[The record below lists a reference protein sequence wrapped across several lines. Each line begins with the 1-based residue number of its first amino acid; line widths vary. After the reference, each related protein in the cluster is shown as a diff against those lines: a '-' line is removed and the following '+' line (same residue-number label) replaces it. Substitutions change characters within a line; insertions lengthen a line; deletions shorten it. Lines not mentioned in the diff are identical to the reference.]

1 MALNRGPIDPDVL
14 YDQNIHRSETVWDD
28 RNTPEINCRRR
39 EAVVQRTI
47 PLHRK
52 ILPLLRAS
60 GFYGL
65 ARLGFIQLDWHL
77 ITALLERWRPE
88 THTFHMP
95 VGECTITL
103 QDVEVLVG
111 LPTDGE
117 PVIGQMHDDWLH
129 VCQELL
135 GVIPPPEQ
143 IRGQR
148 LSLTWLGAEFH
159 ELANDA
165 DEETITRYA
174 RAYILQ
180 LMGGSIFVDKS
191 TRYVHLM
198 FLPFLANLH
207 HTGQYSWGG
216 ACLAWLYRQLC
227 KASKQGVREIAGPL
241 ILLQIWAW
249 ERFPIV
255 APQLLHV
262 NANQLHGR
270 AYGSRWRDQF
280 CVTRSA
286 THVVSQYRYM
296 FDLLQP
302 SQIVWEP
309 YKTVIDSL
317 PHFCTNGHNIW
328 QTISPLICFYIGE
341 WHHPDR
347 VLRQFGIQQAV
358 PRDCNTEPL
367 LHNIDLRT
375 ADWSDRVAHLV
386 MRWHNR
392 RRFTATGPPIEQ
404 FYMDV
409 TQEYIHWYKNISKL
423 YITQPGAAMSHLRS
437 NNIRLRNVADDPQQV
452 LNICND
458 NEQYMENIHYM
469 YDVPIVPAPVQRR
482 RPLVQEPDQLEEVD
496 QHGEEVPPMTQTQ
509 SEHNYVSPVMMM
521 PTFGTTYY
529 DSGVGQSSDFG
540 RGYYNSEAGQSS
552 TDFGQQYYDLGSD
565 PSSSYMHGHGRGRG
579 EHNEYLY
586 YEVPAA
592 VPEESDELQQ

>member
-1 MALNRGPIDPDVL
+1 MDFSTSQYALQKILKWSVRSSKHEVQSYDRSEGIFHIMALNRGPIDPDIL

-39 EAVVQRTI
+39 EAVVQ
-47 PLHRK
+47 
-52 ILPLLRAS
+52 
-60 GFYGL
+60 
-65 ARLGFIQLDWHL
+65 Q
-77 ITALLERWRPE
+77 RWRPE

-111 LPTDGE
+111 LSADGE
-117 PVIGQMHDDWLH
+117 PVIDQMHDDW
-129 VCQELL
+129 
-135 GVIPPPEQ
+135 
-143 IRGQR
+143 GQR

-180 LMGGSIFVDKS
+180 LMGGSIFADKS

-207 HTGQYSWGG
+207 HTGRYSWGG

-227 KASKQGVREIAGPL
+227 KASKQGVREIAGSL

-302 SQIVWEP
+302 SQIV
-309 YKTVIDSL
+309 
-317 PHFCTNGHNIW
+317 
-328 QTISPLICFYIGE
+328 
-341 WHHPDR
+341 
-347 VLRQFGIQQAV
+347 
-358 PRDCNTEPL
+358 
-367 LHNIDLRT
+367 
-375 ADWSDRVAHLV
+375 
-386 MRWHNR
+386 
-392 RRFTATGPPIEQ
+392 
-404 FYMDV
+404 
-409 TQEYIHWYKNISKL
+409 
-423 YITQPGAAMSHLRS
+423 
-437 NNIRLRNVADDPQQV
+437 
-452 LNICND
+452 
-458 NEQYMENIHYM
+458 
-469 YDVPIVPAPVQRR
+469 
-482 RPLVQEPDQLEEVD
+482 
-496 QHGEEVPPMTQTQ
+496 
-509 SEHNYVSPVMMM
+509 
-521 PTFGTTYY
+521 
-529 DSGVGQSSDFG
+529 
-540 RGYYNSEAGQSS
+540 
-552 TDFGQQYYDLGSD
+552 
-565 PSSSYMHGHGRGRG
+565 
-579 EHNEYLY
+579 
-586 YEVPAA
+586 
-592 VPEESDELQQ
+592 

>member
-1 MALNRGPIDPDVL
+1 MALNRGPIDPNVL

-47 PLHRK
+47 PLHRN
-52 ILPLLRAS
+52 ILPLLHAS

-65 ARLGFIQLDWHL
+65 ARLGFIQLVWHL

-111 LPTDGE
+111 LPADGE
-117 PVIGQMHDDWLH
+117 SVIGQMHDDWLH

-165 DEETITRYA
+165 DEETIT
-174 RAYILQ
+174 
-180 LMGGSIFVDKS
+180 
-191 TRYVHLM
+191 
-198 FLPFLANLH
+198 PNLH
-207 HTGQYSWGG
+207 HTGRYSWGG

-227 KASKQGVREIAGPL
+227 TASKQGVREIAGPL

-270 AYGSRWRDQF
+270 VYGS
-280 CVTRSA
+280 
-286 THVVSQYRYM
+286 RYM

-309 YKTVIDSL
+309 YKTVINSL
-317 PHFCTNGHNIW
+317 PHFCTNGHDIW
-328 QTISPLICFYIGE
+328 RTISPLICFYIGE

-347 VLRQFGIQQAV
+347 VLRQFGIQQVV
-358 PRDCNTEPL
+358 PCDCNTEPL

-375 ADWSDRVAHLV
+375 TDWSDRVAHLV

-404 FYMDV
+404 FDMDV
-409 TQEYIHWYKNISKL
+409 TQEYINWYKNISKL

-458 NEQYMENIHYM
+458 NE
-469 YDVPIVPAPVQRR
+469 
-482 RPLVQEPDQLEEVD
+482 
-496 QHGEEVPPMTQTQ
+496 
-509 SEHNYVSPVMMM
+509 
-521 PTFGTTYY
+521 
-529 DSGVGQSSDFG
+529 
-540 RGYYNSEAGQSS
+540 
-552 TDFGQQYYDLGSD
+552 
-565 PSSSYMHGHGRGRG
+565 
-579 EHNEYLY
+579 
-586 YEVPAA
+586 
-592 VPEESDELQQ
+592 

>member
-1 MALNRGPIDPDVL
+1 
-14 YDQNIHRSETVWDD
+14 
-28 RNTPEINCRRR
+28 
-39 EAVVQRTI
+39 
-47 PLHRK
+47 
-52 ILPLLRAS
+52 
-60 GFYGL
+60 
-65 ARLGFIQLDWHL
+65 
-77 ITALLERWRPE
+77 
-88 THTFHMP
+88 
-95 VGECTITL
+95 
-103 QDVEVLVG
+103 
-111 LPTDGE
+111 
-117 PVIGQMHDDWLH
+117 
-129 VCQELL
+129 
-135 GVIPPPEQ
+135 
-143 IRGQR
+143 
-148 LSLTWLGAEFH
+148 
-159 ELANDA
+159 
-165 DEETITRYA
+165 
-174 RAYILQ
+174 
-180 LMGGSIFVDKS
+180 
-191 TRYVHLM
+191 
-198 FLPFLANLH
+198 
-207 HTGQYSWGG
+207 
-216 ACLAWLYRQLC
+216 
-227 KASKQGVREIAGPL
+227 
-241 ILLQIWAW
+241 
-249 ERFPIV
+249 
-255 APQLLHV
+255 
-262 NANQLHGR
+262 
-270 AYGSRWRDQF
+270 
-280 CVTRSA
+280 
-286 THVVSQYRYM
+286 M

-328 QTISPLICFYIGE
+328 RTISPLICFYIGE

-404 FYMDV
+404 FDMDV
-409 TQEYIHWYKNISKL
+409 TQEYIHWYKNVSKL

-469 YDVPIVPAPVQRR
+469 YDVPIVPVSVQRR

-509 SEHNYVSPVMMM
+509 SEHNYVSPVMIM

-540 RGYYNSEAGQSS
+540 RGYYNSEEGQSS

-579 EHNEYLY
+579 EHNEYLS
-586 YEVPAA
+586 YEVPVV
-592 VPEESDELQQ
+592 VPEQSDELQQQENAAVPGQSDEQQQQENQEEIQQQRVQSRRRQPARNRRRPGC

>member
-14 YDQNIHRSETVWDD
+14 YDQNIHQLETVWDD

-47 PLHRK
+47 PLHRN

-60 GFYGL
+60 RFYGL

-95 VGECTITL
+95 VGECIITL

-111 LPTDGE
+111 LPADNE

-135 GVIPPPEQ
+135 VVIPPPEQ

-159 ELANDA
+159 ELANDV

-180 LMGGSIFVDKS
+180 LMGGSIFADKS
-191 TRYVHLM
+191 TRYVHII
-198 FLPFLANLH
+198 
-207 HTGQYSWGG
+207 
-216 ACLAWLYRQLC
+216 QLC
-227 KASKQGVREIAGPL
+227 KASKQGVREIAEPL

-280 CVTRSA
+280 CVARSA

-317 PHFCTNGHNIW
+317 PHFCTNGHDIW
-328 QTISPLICFYIGE
+328 RTISPLICFYI
-341 WHHPDR
+341 
-347 VLRQFGIQQAV
+347 AV
-358 PRDCNTEPL
+358 PRDCNTKPL

-392 RRFTATGPPIEQ
+392 RRFTATGPPIEL
-404 FYMDV
+404 FDMNV

-437 NNIRLRNVADDPQQV
+437 NNIRL
-452 LNICND
+452 
-458 NEQYMENIHYM
+458 
-469 YDVPIVPAPVQRR
+469 
-482 RPLVQEPDQLEEVD
+482 
-496 QHGEEVPPMTQTQ
+496 
-509 SEHNYVSPVMMM
+509 
-521 PTFGTTYY
+521 
-529 DSGVGQSSDFG
+529 
-540 RGYYNSEAGQSS
+540 
-552 TDFGQQYYDLGSD
+552 
-565 PSSSYMHGHGRGRG
+565 
-579 EHNEYLY
+579 
-586 YEVPAA
+586 
-592 VPEESDELQQ
+592 